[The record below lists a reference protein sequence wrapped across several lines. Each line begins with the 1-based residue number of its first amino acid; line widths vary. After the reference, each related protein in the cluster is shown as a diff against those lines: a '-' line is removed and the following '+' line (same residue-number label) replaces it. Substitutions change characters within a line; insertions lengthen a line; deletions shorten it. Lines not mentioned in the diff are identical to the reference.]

1 MSILEGKAVVITG
14 AGRGLGEAYAL
25 HAARA
30 GACVLVNDVDGEL
43 AEAVAARI
51 VGQGGRAVASA
62 QSVRDPDQASG
73 IVERCL
79 AEFGRVDGLVNNAA
93 LRHQALPWEEDVH
106 ATRELIEV
114 NVLGVLYCGIAA
126 ARVMRRQR
134 AGSIVNISSGSAFG
148 SRGAGTYS
156 ASKGAVA
163 SVTYSWAVDLAEV
176 GVRVNG
182 VCPLAWTRM
191 VERSS
196 AAIQLSVTPQRT
208 PDQVAPLITYLLSDR
223 AEGITGQLVRFT
235 GDALQIVRQPGF
247 KDPVLHRDSW
257 ATEDIAA
264 VFDGILDRH
273 LEPFGFEKQTPPR
286 LRVAPPG
293 ASPSGEPIA
302 GPELLRELPDD
313 PAICSTKSPT
323 PAS

>member
-30 GACVLVNDVDGEL
+30 GARVVVNDVDGEL

-51 VGQGGRAVASA
+51 VGQGGQAVASA

-73 IVERCL
+73 VVERCL

-93 LRHQALPWEEDVH
+93 LNYQALPWEEDVQT
-106 ATRELIEV
+106 ARELIEV

-126 ARVMRRQR
+126 ARVMHRQR
-134 AGSIVNISSGSAFG
+134 AGSIVNISSGSSLG

-163 SVTYSWAVDLAEV
+163 SLTYSWAQDLAEV
-176 GVRVNG
+176 GARVNA

-191 VERSS
+191 VERDSP
-196 AAIQLSVTPQRT
+196 AIQAYVTPQRT
-208 PDQVAPLITYLLSDR
+208 PARVAPLITYLLSDC
-223 AEGITGQLVRFT
+223 AEGITGQLIRFT
-235 GDALQIVRQPGF
+235 GDELRIMRQPAF
-247 KDPVLHRDSW
+247 KDPELHRHSW

-264 VFDGILDRH
+264 AFDDILDH
-273 LEPFGFEKQTPPR
+273 YLEPFGFAKQAPPR
-286 LRVAPPG
+286 LRVA
-293 ASPSGEPIA
+293 SPA
-302 GPELLRELPDD
+302 
-313 PAICSTKSPT
+313 PAE
-323 PAS
+323 